1 MHRFFLAMFPMFPM
15 SPVSH
20 RSVCGALAF
29 SSLLVACS
37 TPPPSTVAL
46 RERLVAVT
54 ASHELITFNAAQPDR
69 ILERRPVTGLA
80 AGERL
85 VGIDFRVAKG
95 VLYALSQ
102 AGRLY
107 TLDIPTG
114 ALKPVGNA
122 PAAFVLRG
130 AAFGFDFNPA
140 ADRIRVVS
148 STGQNLRL
156 HPDTGAVV
164 DGYPAVDGV
173 QPDPALRYAASDVH
187 ARRAPDIAGAAYTY
201 NTQDSKLTTNYAID
215 RTLGALVMQ
224 GTREGVTPAVS
235 PNTGQ
240 LRTVGMLGLP
250 PLTDVAFDIADVGNT
265 ALMAVRTATDRGTR
279 LHVVDLAT
287 GGTKPLGTVGEGAPL
302 LGMAIEP

>member
-1 MHRFFLAMFPMFPM
+1 MNRFFRPLGR
-15 SPVSH
+15 
-20 RSVCGALAF
+20 RSVGGALLV
-29 SSLLVACS
+29 SSLLAGCAA
-37 TPPPSTVAL
+37 PSAPGVPL
-46 RERLVAVT
+46 RELVVAVT
-54 ASHELITFNAAQPDR
+54 TSHELITFNAGQPDR

-85 VGIDFRVAKG
+85 VGIDFRVARG

-102 AGRLY
+102 SGRLY

-114 ALKPVGNA
+114 ALKPVGAA
-122 PAAFVLRG
+122 PAVLALNG

-156 HPDTGAVV
+156 HPDTGAAV
-164 DGYPAVDGV
+164 DGDAAVDGV
-173 QPDPALRYAASDVH
+173 QPDPALRYAASD
-187 ARRAPDIAGAAYTY
+187 ANASRAPDIAGAAYTY

-215 RTLGALVMQ
+215 RALGVLVMQ
-224 GTREGVTPAVS
+224 GSREGATPVVS

-240 LRTVGMLGLP
+240 LRTVGALGLG

-265 ALMAVRTATDRGTR
+265 ALIAVRTPTDNQTR
-279 LHVVDLAT
+279 LHLVDLAT
-287 GGTKPLGTVGEGAPL
+287 GAAKPLGKVGEGAPL

>member
-1 MHRFFLAMFPMFPM
+1 MNRFSRPL
-15 SPVSH
+15 VR
-20 RSVCGALAF
+20 RSVWGALVV
-29 SSLLVACS
+29 SSLLAGCAA
-37 TPPPSTVAL
+37 PPAPGSAQ
-46 RERLVAVT
+46 RELVVAVT
-54 ASHELITFNAAQPDR
+54 ASHELITFNAGQPDR

-85 VGIDFRVAKG
+85 VGIDFRVARG

-114 ALKPVGNA
+114 ALKPVGAA
-122 PAAFVLRG
+122 PAVLALNG

-156 HPDTGAVV
+156 HPDTGAAV
-164 DGYPAVDGV
+164 DGDPTVDGV
-173 QPDPALRYAASDVH
+173 QPDPALRYAASDVN

-215 RTLGALVMQ
+215 RALGVLVMQ
-224 GTREGVTPAVS
+224 GSREGVTPVVS

-240 LRTVGMLGLP
+240 LRTVGALGLG

-265 ALMAVRTATDRGTR
+265 ALIAVRTPTDNQTR
-279 LHVVDLAT
+279 LHLVDLAT
-287 GGTKPLGTVGEGAPL
+287 GAAKPLGKVGEGAPL

>member
-1 MHRFFLAMFPMFPM
+1 MNHSFRSLHR
-15 SPVSH
+15 
-20 RSVCGALAF
+20 RSVWGVLVV
-29 SSLLVACS
+29 SSLLAGCAS
-37 TPPPSTVAL
+37 PPGPAVDQ
-46 RERLVAVT
+46 RELVVAVT
-54 ASHELITFNAAQPDR
+54 ASHELITFNAGQPDR
-69 ILERRPVTGLA
+69 ILERRPVTGLV

-85 VGIDFRVAKG
+85 VGIDFRVARG

-114 ALKPVGNA
+114 ALKPVGAA
-122 PAAFVLRG
+122 PAVLALNG

-148 STGQNLRL
+148 NTGQNLRL
-156 HPDTGAVV
+156 HPDTGAAV
-164 DGYPAVDGV
+164 DGDPAVDGV
-173 QPDPALRYAASDVH
+173 QPDPALRYAASD
-187 ARRAPDIAGAAYTY
+187 ANASRAPDIAGAAYTY

-215 RTLGALVMQ
+215 RALGALVMQ
-224 GTREGVTPAVS
+224 GSREGAAPVVS

-240 LRTVGMLGLP
+240 LRTVGALGLG

-265 ALMAVRTATDRGTR
+265 ALIAVRTPTDNQTR
-279 LHVVDLAT
+279 LHLVDLST
-287 GGTKPLGTVGEGAPL
+287 GATKPLGKVGEGAPL

>member
-1 MHRFFLAMFPMFPM
+1 MNRFFRPL
-15 SPVSH
+15 VR
-20 RSVCGALAF
+20 RSVWGALVV
-29 SSLLVACS
+29 SSLLAGCAA
-37 TPPPSTVAL
+37 PPAPGAAQ
-46 RERLVAVT
+46 RELVVAVT
-54 ASHELITFNAAQPDR
+54 ASHELITFNAGQPDR

-85 VGIDFRVAKG
+85 VGIDFRVARG

-114 ALKPVGNA
+114 ALKPVGAA
-122 PAAFVLRG
+122 PAVLALNG

-156 HPDTGAVV
+156 HPDTGAAV
-164 DGYPAVDGV
+164 DGDPAVDGV
-173 QPDPALRYAASDVH
+173 QPDPALRYAASDAN

-215 RTLGALVMQ
+215 RALGVLVMQ
-224 GTREGVTPAVS
+224 GSREGATPVVS

-240 LRTVGMLGLP
+240 LRTVGALGLG

-265 ALMAVRTATDRGTR
+265 ALIAVRTPTDNQTR
-279 LHVVDLAT
+279 LHLVDLAT
-287 GGTKPLGTVGEGAPL
+287 GAAKPLGKVGEGAPL